1 MMPYWLLCAL
11 FSVGVFRLTEPDG
24 LQLIQNCNLSGF
36 HTHPTHV
43 QIYSDAIECKW
54 KPEITAQL
62 VDMR

>member
-1 MMPYWLLCAL
+1 LRSL

-36 HTHPTHV
+36 HTHPSHI

-54 KPEITAQL
+54 KTEITAQL